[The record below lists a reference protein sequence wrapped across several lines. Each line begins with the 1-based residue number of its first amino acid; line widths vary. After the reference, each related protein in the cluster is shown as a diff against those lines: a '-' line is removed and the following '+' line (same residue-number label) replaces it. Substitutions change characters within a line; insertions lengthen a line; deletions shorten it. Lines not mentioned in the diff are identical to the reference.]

1 MTSFVPSR
9 VAVTPAGADAAG
21 PLHDSTPGVTPAPT
35 VASAMAPAMMPAMTP
50 AMALAMGAAMTPGTV
65 ANPGLGAPV
74 RRLREGQLLMIC
86 GGLLLGTIGVFVE
99 EAAQDPATTVW
110 FRCVFGLAALLLWGA
125 ARGRLGELFRLRGRP
140 LVAVIAVGALTV
152 LNWGLFFAAIPRCSI
167 AVSTVVFH
175 VQPFWLMAMGA
186 FWLRERVDRAQWLA
200 AAVALC
206 GLALATGIADDAFGA
221 TAGGRA
227 SELPGYVS
235 GVLMCL
241 LGSISYAAASFIA
254 KVEADRA
261 GSFALSAGQCVVGAL
276 VLLPWPLMHGWPA
289 WGAAWGWLAGL
300 GVLHTGLAYVVL
312 YAGMARL
319 GTGRIAV
326 LQFVYPGTA
335 VLVDW
340 LVYGRALGPAQ
351 LAGVGLIAAAL
362 WTLRRRG

>member
-9 VAVTPAGADAAG
+9 VAVTPAGADAAR
-21 PLHDSTPGVTPAPT
+21 PLYDSTPGVTPTPT
-35 VASAMAPAMMPAMTP
+35 VASAMAPAMTP
-50 AMALAMGAAMTPGTV
+50 AMALAMESAMTPGTV

-74 RRLREGQLLMIC
+74 RRLREGQLLMIG

-206 GLALATGIADDAFGA
+206 GLALATGIADEAFGA

-227 SELPGYVS
+227 SELPGYLS

-276 VLLPWPLMHGWPA
+276 VVLPWPLMHGWPA

>member
-1 MTSFVPSR
+1 MSSSLSSPVSTAS
-9 VAVTPAGADAAG
+9 PASPAA
-21 PLHDSTPGVTPAPT
+21 S
-35 VASAMAPAMMPAMTP
+35 
-50 AMALAMGAAMTPGTV
+50 
-65 ANPGLGAPV
+65 
-74 RRLREGQLLMIC
+74 RRLREGQALMVG

-99 EAAQDPATTVW
+99 EAGQDPATTVW
-110 FRCVFGLAALLLWGA
+110 FRCVFGLAALLAWGA
-125 ARGRLGELFRLRGRP
+125 VRGRLGELLRLRGRA
-140 LVAVIAVGALTV
+140 LGAVLAVGALTV

-186 FWLRERVDRAQWLA
+186 FWLRERVSRAQWA
-200 AAVALC
+200 AAAIALA
-206 GLALATGIADDAFGA
+206 GLALATGIADGLLGDVGAADAA
-221 TAGGRA
+221 TR
-227 SELPGYVS
+227 LPGYAS

-241 LGSISYAAASFIA
+241 LGSVSYAAASFIA

-276 VLLPWPLMHGWPA
+276 VLMPWPLMQGLPA
-289 WGAAWGWLAGL
+289 FGAAWGWLAGL

-340 LVYGRALGPAQ
+340 AIYGRALSTAQ
-351 LAGVGLIAAAL
+351 IAGVGLIAAAL
-362 WTLRRRG
+362 WTLRRRA

>member
-1 MTSFVPSR
+1 MTSLARSGIAATPANTDGAPSAAQPSPGATS
-9 VAVTPAGADAAG
+9 AVTSGMTPVSATSATSAT
-21 PLHDSTPGVTPAPT
+21 STRPGVPE
-35 VASAMAPAMMPAMTP
+35 
-50 AMALAMGAAMTPGTV
+50 AA
-65 ANPGLGAPV
+65 
-74 RRLREGQLLMIC
+74 RRLREGQVLMVG

-110 FRCVFGLAALLLWGA
+110 FRCAFGLAALLLWGA

-140 LVAVIAVGALTV
+140 LAAVIAVGALTV

-175 VQPFWLMAMGA
+175 LQPFWLMAMGA

-200 AAVALC
+200 TAVALC
-206 GLALATGIADDAFGA
+206 GLALTTGVADDAFGA

-227 SELPGYVS
+227 TELPGYAS

-241 LGSISYAAASFIA
+241 LGSLSYAAASFIA
-254 KVEADRA
+254 KIEADRA
-261 GSFALSAGQCVVGAL
+261 GSFALSAGQCVVGVL

-289 WGAAWGWLAGL
+289 FGAAWGWLAGL

-351 LAGVGLIAAAL
+351 LAGVGLIGAAL

>member
-1 MTSFVPSR
+1 MSSALASSSASSSGSSSDPSSD
-9 VAVTPAGADAAG
+9 AISESSADSRDIAAG
-21 PLHDSTPGVTPAPT
+21 GPD
-35 VASAMAPAMMPAMTP
+35 
-50 AMALAMGAAMTPGTV
+50 
-65 ANPGLGAPV
+65 
-74 RRLREGQLLMIC
+74 RRLREGQALMVG

-125 ARGRLGELFRLRGRP
+125 ARGRLGELTRLRGRA
-140 LVAVIAVGALTV
+140 LGAVLAVGLLTV
-152 LNWGLFFAAIPRCSI
+152 VNWGLFFAAIPRCSI

-186 FWLRERVDRAQWLA
+186 FWLRERVTRAQWVA
-200 AAVALC
+200 AAIALG
-206 GLALATGIADDAFGA
+206 GLALATGIADEVLAPAGVAGA
-221 TAGGRA
+221 NGAVGGARQ
-227 SELPGYVS
+227 LPGYAL
-235 GVLMCL
+235 GVAMCL
-241 LGSISYAAASFIA
+241 LGSVSYAAASFIA
-254 KVEADRA
+254 KLEADRA

-276 VLLPWPLMHGWPA
+276 VLLPWPLMHGLPA
-289 WGAAWGWLAGL
+289 FGASWGWLAGL

-340 LVYGRALGPAQ
+340 AAYGRALSPSQ
-351 LAGVGLIAAAL
+351 MVGVGLIATAL
-362 WTLRRRG
+362 WTLRRRA

>member
-1 MTSFVPSR
+1 MSS
-9 VAVTPAGADAAG
+9 PASSTVHSSTAAAAAAAA
-21 PLHDSTPGVTPAPT
+21 TA
-35 VASAMAPAMMPAMTP
+35 ASASA
-50 AMALAMGAAMTPGTV
+50 TV
-65 ANPGLGAPV
+65 SSPGLPSSSHAGGV
-74 RRLREGQLLMIC
+74 SQRLREGQALMVG

-99 EAAQDPATTVW
+99 EAGQDPATTVW
-110 FRCVFGLAALLLWGA
+110 FRCVFGLAALLAWGA
-125 ARGRLGELFRLRGRP
+125 ARGQLGELARLRGRA
-140 LVAVIAVGALTV
+140 LGAVLAVGALTV

-186 FWLRERVDRAQWLA
+186 FWLRERVSRAQWIA
-200 AAVALC
+200 AAVALA
-206 GLALATGIADDAFGA
+206 GLALATGIADGLLGEVGAADAA
-221 TAGGRA
+221 MQ
-227 SELPGYVS
+227 LPGYAT

-241 LGSISYAAASFIA
+241 AGSVSYAAASFIA

-261 GSFALSAGQCVVGAL
+261 GSFALSAGQCVVGTL
-276 VLLPWPLMHGWPA
+276 VLLPWPLMHGLPA
-289 WGAAWGWLAGL
+289 VGPAWGWLAGL

-340 LVYGRALGPAQ
+340 LVYGRALSVAQ
-351 LAGVGLIAAAL
+351 IAGVGLIAAAL
-362 WTLRRRG
+362 WTLRRRA